1 MSDILILDNDK
12 NEENN
17 NKQNTNNKTSNLWV
31 DNGTF
36 LDKINNYLLSVQKV
50 KTKEKVLFYRLLAT
64 MTNAGM
70 SVLKSILVLE
80 KQEKNPALK
89 VILGRFA
96 TELKDGKNLSDC
108 LEMYPMSFAEAEVW
122 IIRSWEKTGK
132 LNTVLA
138 DLSAQIEKVES
149 ISGKLKSAMM
159 YPAFIMVIV
168 VGVVAVMMILVVPRL
183 LDIFMT
189 DDGSTDWLPGSTQL
203 LVKISDMFRDYWLV
217 MLIVIFITVV
227 LIKIW
232 KRTPNGRYIYD
243 NVMLYI
249 PVFGQINKKLT
260 LSKFSRVF
268 SWLLG
273 SWVSIVECLKIT
285 AVAVWN
291 EVYKQRLLLLWN
303 DVQQWIKIWE
313 SLDGDKLFPDMM
325 VQMIQVWEETAKL
338 DQTVIKVADFYDEQ
352 VDNTIWV
359 INKLL
364 EPFIIVFLA
373 VVVWFIAVAIMQP
386 IMSMA
391 DTITQ

>member
-12 NEENN
+12 NEDQEQQQSK
-17 NKQNTNNKTSNLWV
+17 KQSTSNLGV

-36 LDKINNYLLSVQKV
+36 LDKINMFLLSLQKV
-50 KTKEKVLFYRLLAT
+50 QTKDKVLFYRLLAT

-70 SVLKSILVLE
+70 SVLKSMIVLE
-80 KQEKNPALK
+80 KQEKNQAFK
-89 VILGRFA
+89 YILSRFCQ
-96 TELKDGKNLSDC
+96 ELKDGKNLSEC
-108 LEMYPMSFAEAEVW
+108 LELYPASFAEAEIW
-122 IIRSWEKTGK
+122 IVRSGEKTGK
-132 LNTVLA
+132 LNEVLLE
-138 DLSAQIEKVES
+138 LSGQIEKVES

-159 YPAFIMVIV
+159 YPSFIIMIVIW
-168 VGVVAVMMILVVPRL
+168 VVAVMMIAVVPKL
-183 LDIFMT
+183 LEIFT
-189 DDGSTDWLPGSTQL
+189 WKAELPASTQL
-203 LVKISDMFRDYWLV
+203 LVKISDAFRDYWVMMIVLV
-217 MLIVIFITVV
+217 VLVVI

-232 KRTPNGRYIYD
+232 KKTPNGRYIYD
-243 NVMLYI
+243 NIMLHV

-291 EVYKQRLLLLWN
+291 EVYKQRLLLLSN

-313 SLDGDKLFPDMM
+313 SLDWDKLFPDMM
-325 VQMIQVWEETAKL
+325 IQMIQVWEETAKL

-352 VDNTIWV
+352 VDNTIWI

>member
-1 MSDILILDNDK
+1 
-12 NEENN
+12 
-17 NKQNTNNKTSNLWV
+17 
-31 DNGTF
+31 
-36 LDKINNYLLSVQKV
+36 
-50 KTKEKVLFYRLLAT
+50 

-70 SVLKSILVLE
+70 SVLKSMIVLE
-80 KQEKNPALK
+80 KQEKNQAFK
-89 VILGRFA
+89 YILWRFCQ
-96 TELKDGKNLSDC
+96 ELKDGKNLSEC
-108 LEMYPMSFAEAEVW
+108 LELYPASFAEAEIW
-122 IIRSWEKTGK
+122 IVRSGEKTGK
-132 LNTVLA
+132 LNEVLLE
-138 DLSAQIEKVES
+138 LSGQIEKVES

-159 YPAFIMVIV
+159 YPSFIIMIVIW
-168 VGVVAVMMILVVPRL
+168 VVAVMMIAVVPKL
-183 LDIFMT
+183 LEIFT
-189 DDGSTDWLPGSTQL
+189 WKAELPASTQL
-203 LVKISDMFRDYWLV
+203 LVKISDTFRDYWVMMIILV
-217 MLIVIFITVV
+217 IVAVI

-232 KRTPNGRYIYD
+232 KKTPNGRYIYD
-243 NVMLYI
+243 NVMLHV

-273 SWVSIVECLKIT
+273 SGVSIVECLKIT

-291 EVYKQRLLLLWN
+291 EVYKQRLLLLSN

-313 SLDGDKLFPDMM
+313 SLDWDKLFPDMM
-325 VQMIQVWEETAKL
+325 IQMIQVWEETAKL

-352 VDNTIWV
+352 VDNTIWI